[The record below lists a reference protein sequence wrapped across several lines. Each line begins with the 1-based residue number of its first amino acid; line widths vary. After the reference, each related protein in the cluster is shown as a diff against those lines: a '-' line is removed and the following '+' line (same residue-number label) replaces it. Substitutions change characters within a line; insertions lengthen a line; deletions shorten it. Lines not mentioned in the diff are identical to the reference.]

1 MPFRHVVL
9 LTLDEGCDVDALVDD
24 LRAMAAGIP
33 ELRSYV
39 VGRDAG
45 LSEGNATVAIVADCD
60 DEAGWVAYRD
70 NPDHQRMIA
79 ERIKPHLRAR
89 AAVQHVT

>member
-1 MPFRHVVL
+1 MGFRHVVL
-9 LTLDEGCDVDALVDD
+9 LTLDEGCDVDALVED
-24 LRAMAAGIP
+24 LRAMGAGIP

-45 LSEGNATVAIVADCD
+45 LSEGNATVGIVADCD

-70 NPDHQRMIA
+70 NAEHQRMIA
-79 ERIKPHLRAR
+79 ERIKPHLLAR
-89 AAVQHVT
+89 TAVQHVT